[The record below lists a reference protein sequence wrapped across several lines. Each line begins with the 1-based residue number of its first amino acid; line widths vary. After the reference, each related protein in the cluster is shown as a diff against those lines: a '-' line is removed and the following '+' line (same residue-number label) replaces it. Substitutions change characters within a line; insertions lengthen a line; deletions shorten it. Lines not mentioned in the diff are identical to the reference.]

1 MVCQEHNI
9 LDTYPDMLNIIHHG
23 NLMLLS
29 SARASATTGQK
40 VSSKPWEGVNGVA
53 PSESREKEKK

>member
-40 VSSKPWEGVNGVA
+40 VSSKPLEGVNGVA
-53 PSESREKEKK
+53 PYE